1 MSNVSD
7 QMKKSIE
14 LTIEEREKIE
24 KEKNSGKI
32 THEQHY
38 YMSKAIKDYSD
49 RYQADPELDKLDKNI
64 KNINFLMY
72 VICNSDTA
80 SAEEFETAINII
92 TEMKDFNYWS
102 NYFSFTYRIS
112 YHNDEFKDI
121 ILNISKKIYVDNTC
135 KLMCVLHNWEK
146 SNYYYG
152 YPRK

>member
-1 MSNVSD
+1 MCDVSD

-14 LTIEEREKIE
+14 LTIEELEKIE
-24 KEKNSGKI
+24 AEKDNGKI
-32 THEQHY
+32 TDGQYY
-38 YMSKAIKDYSD
+38 YMCQAMKDHYE
-49 RYQADPELDKLDKNI
+49 RYQKDPELDKLDKNI

-72 VICNSDTA
+72 VICNRDTA

-152 YPRK
+152 YHRN